1 MEGNKR
7 QRIEINFFKL
17 IQILKADRRLI
28 SLYCFIAAILGVFV
42 AFSIP
47 RIYKTTVMLA
57 PESSNSSNLTSNISS
72 LASMVGMDMKF
83 GDDNDAIYPEIYP
96 DLMGSTDFLV
106 SMFPVKVKS
115 IDGKISTSYYDYLQH
130 YQKTTWWSYPMIWLG
145 ELFQNIGKSNKER
158 GNSSTVNPFELTS
171 DQYGIAQAIHQNVEC
186 SVDKKTNVITI
197 VVTDQDPLISATLA
211 DSVKERLQ
219 IFITKYRTNKARNDL
234 AYMQR
239 LFNEAKADY
248 TKARQQYAAFS
259 DANQDLLLESY
270 RSKQEDLENEMQLRY
285 NIYTQVTQQLQLSK
299 AKVQERT
306 PAFTVV
312 QSASVPIRHSNKPKS
327 ITVLTYIILAFMLRT
342 SILIYRKRDI
352 IFSIEKND

>member
-1 MEGNKR
+1 MEGNEKKK
-7 QRIEINFFKL
+7 ININFFKL
-17 IQILKADRRLI
+17 VKVLKEDKWI
-28 SLYCFIAAILGVFV
+28 TCVYCFIGAILGIII

-47 RIYKTTVMLA
+47 KIYKTTVMLA
-57 PESSNSSNLTSNISS
+57 PESSSSSSLTSNISS

-83 GDDNDAIYPEIYP
+83 GDGNDAIYPEIYP

-115 IDGKISTSYYDYLQH
+115 LDGKINTNYFDYLKKF
-130 YQKTTWWSYPMIWLG
+130 QKVTWWSYPKIWLT
-145 ELFQNIGKSNKER
+145 EMTKNIAGPKKR
-158 GNSSTVNPFELTS
+158 GNSNTVNPFELTL
-171 DQYGIAQAIHQNVEC
+171 DQYDIAQAIHQNIDC
-186 SVDKKTNVITI
+186 NVDKKTNVITI
-197 VVTDQDPLISATLA
+197 EVTDQDPLISATLA
-211 DSVKERLQ
+211 DSVKQRLQ

-239 LFNEAKADY
+239 LFNEAKSDY
-248 TKARQQYAAFS
+248 TRARQQYATFS

-285 NIYTQVTQQLQLSK
+285 NIYTQVMQQLQLSK

-312 QSASVPIRHSNKPKS
+312 QSASVPVKHSNKPK
-327 ITVLTYIILAFMLRT
+327 IIIILTYIFLAYILRACI
-342 SILIYRKRDI
+342 ILYKKRDLI
-352 IFSIEKND
+352 TNKD